1 MKGTYLFSLAAML
14 IWITG
19 CCSTSAPKAATAQKN
34 DVKFAKEIEATVTD
48 DQKFVMDGK
57 KYDLADIPAEL
68 AKRNCDQYITIIV
81 LPQSKM
87 QRETLVKLVE
97 VLVKN
102 KYYVAIDPKSKYADV
117 PIPPRT

>member
-1 MKGTYLFSLAAML
+1 MKSTCLLSLAAML

-19 CCSTSAPKAATAQKN
+19 CSTTAPKASTAQKS
-34 DVKFAKEIEATVTD
+34 DVKFAKEIEARVTE
-48 DQKFVMDGK
+48 DQKFVMDGE
-57 KYDLADIPAEL
+57 KYELADIPAQL

-81 LPQSKM
+81 LQQSKM

-97 VLVKN
+97 VLVQN

-117 PIPPRT
+117 PIPPRS